1 MLPAKR
7 KVVGQPFRFP
17 ETAILLAENAVV
29 EFILLVRV
37 AINEFDHIGGWEG
50 LEEFFLFFESD
61 VVTLND
67 RFNKSILNRNQVLA
81 ESRSEILDPFTL
93 NLLGVLLGLTE
104 SLALFL
110 GILFQTV
117 PSSVIQFLQAI
128 LGIKG
133 NTAFRMI
140 GDLVGERL
148 IPFVLGTKKRNDL
161 FQFGFREL
169 ADFGGFQ
176 LLDVLDVFDHGRSVL
191 PNGFEVNN
199 KIK

>member
-1 MLPAKR
+1 M
-7 KVVGQPFRFP
+7 
-17 ETAILLAENAVV
+17 
-29 EFILLVRV
+29 
-37 AINEFDHIGGWEG
+37 GGK
-50 LEEFFLFFESD
+50 
-61 VVTLND
+61 T
-67 RFNKSILNRNQVLA
+67 
-81 ESRSEILDPFTL
+81 LDPFAL

-110 GILFQTV
+110 GVLFQAV
-117 PSSVIQFLQAI
+117 PSSIIQFLQAI
-128 LGIKG
+128 LGIKS

-148 IPFVLGTKKRNDL
+148 IPFVLGTEQRNNL
-161 FQFGFREL
+161 LQFDFREL
-169 ADFGGFQ
+169 ANFRGFQ